1 MTKEKGF
8 FLSLYLRLTIL
19 FYIFPFN
26 SVRTNVT

>member
-1 MTKEKGF
+1 MTKEKG

-19 FYIFPFN
+19 FYIFSSN